1 MKTDGSTR
9 RMKMPAISSN
19 YVKEQLA
26 RAQALLWS
34 GSLDEVDAAHNMI
47 TNLINDL
54 QDQQKFVRA

>member
-1 MKTDGSTR
+1 
-9 RMKMPAISSN
+9 MPAISSN
-19 YVKEQLA
+19 YIKEELA
-26 RAQALLWS
+26 KAQALLWS